1 MLLSTA
7 IRNRINFYLTEKNM
21 TLWQLYKTSG
31 VPKSTIFALMNSTTV
46 LPKLDTLHHLCEG
59 LGITIK
65 EFFNDP
71 VFEETEQD

>member
-21 TLWQLYKTSG
+21 TLWQLYKASG
-31 VPKSTIFALMNSTTV
+31 VPKSTIFALMNSTTD